1 MFGNFEVEDYIVPEL
16 HQKIG
21 ITSIIFEKNL
31 EFTAEILE
39 FEDDDIIA
47 SKKSEKKEL
56 LVSLISENSNLE
68 EHLKLVQVR
77 ILI

>member
-31 EFTAEILE
+31 EFTAEIFE

-47 SKKSEKKEL
+47 SK
-56 LVSLISENSNLE
+56 NLKRKNY
-68 EHLKLVQVR
+68 L
-77 ILI
+77 